1 MDPSDRLCLDRGRAA
16 LLVIDVQARLCT
28 AMHPERLRRA
38 RQNTITLVEG
48 ARILGL
54 PIFVTEQYP
63 KGIGPTVEDVVAAL
77 PAGQRIYEKL
87 SFSCGGVP
95 ELMEALKALKASGRD
110 QLLVAGMETH
120 VCVFQT
126 VRDLLLGRQVAGVF
140 AVEDAM
146 ISRTEENHRIGLELM
161 ALAGATRTGTE
172 TVLFDLLG
180 RAGTPEFKAVSKLI
194 K

>member
-1 MDPSDRLCLDRGRAA
+1 MNTKDSLSLDRERAA

-28 AMHPERLRRA
+28 AMHPDRLRRVL
-38 RQNTITLVEG
+38 RNTVALVKG
-48 ARILGL
+48 ANLLGL

-63 KGIGPTVEDVVAAL
+63 KGIGPTVEEVAAAL
-77 PAGQRIYEKL
+77 PPGQRLHEKL
-87 SFSCGGVP
+87 TFSCLGVP
-95 ELMEALKALKASGRD
+95 ELVEALRGSGRD
-110 QLLVAGMETH
+110 QILVTGMETH

-126 VRDLLLGRQVAGVF
+126 ARDLLRRDLARGVF

-161 ALAGATRTGTE
+161 AKAGAVRTGTE

-180 RAGTPEFKAVSKLI
+180 RAGTPEFKAVSQLI